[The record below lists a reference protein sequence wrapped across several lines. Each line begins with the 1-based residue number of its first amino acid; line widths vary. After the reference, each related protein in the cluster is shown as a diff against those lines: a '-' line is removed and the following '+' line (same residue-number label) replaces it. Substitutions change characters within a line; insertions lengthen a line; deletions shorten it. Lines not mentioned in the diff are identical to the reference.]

1 MLTLLFVLKNER
13 QQCQYKQSKNHKILE
28 GEIYHRHHLHSKGI
42 SVTQP
47 CNTVVKNILAYKRIF
62 GKKSLVLI
70 PLKYAII

>member
-42 SVTQP
+42 SATPP
-47 CNTVVKNILAYKRIF
+47 CKWFAPSQSATPL
-62 GKKSLVLI
+62 GVLSHG
-70 PLKYAII
+70 AH